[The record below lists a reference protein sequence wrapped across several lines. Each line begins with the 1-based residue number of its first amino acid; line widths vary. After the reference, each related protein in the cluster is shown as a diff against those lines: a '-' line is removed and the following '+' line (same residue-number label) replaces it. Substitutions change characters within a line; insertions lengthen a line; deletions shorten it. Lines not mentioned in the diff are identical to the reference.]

1 MYLLSADSD
10 PNQRQLVFTA
20 DNLLEIL
27 EGRRQ
32 RGEPIPEDD
41 PPVESQFVG
50 FYISFMPEPLAR
62 EYRFALVCP
71 FLAQSFVV
79 TFGLLLKYRF
89 RAFELPMNT
98 C

>member
-50 FYISFMPEPLAR
+50 FYTSFMPEPI
-62 EYRFALVCP
+62 
-71 FLAQSFVV
+71 
-79 TFGLLLKYRF
+79 
-89 RAFELPMNT
+89 
-98 C
+98 